1 MGVVNLG
8 MTRWAGKLLDSETRH
23 AMITK
28 LFYKG
33 PMTAKQMADEVG
45 LSPTTV
51 LRHIEIL
58 VDGDMLKEVKIPED
72 EKAFKRE
79 RYYNV
84 TFPIWSIADQET
96 MRPIYEKIG
105 GETAEVVKKHLNEL
119 KQAYQKT
126 DLCGKGWKFDDPDI
140 YSKLM
145 ASATCTLTRE
155 VMVKRGLRPIPEE
168 KGNKWGMFG
177 EEREDEEQKP

>member
-8 MTRWAGKLLDSETRH
+8 MTKWAGRLLDSETRH
-23 AMITK
+23 AMITR

-51 LRHIEIL
+51 LRHIEML
-58 VDGDMLKEVKIPED
+58 VDGDVLKEVEVPED

-79 RYYNV
+79 RYYDV
-84 TFPIWSIADQET
+84 TFPIWSVDDQEK

-105 GETAEVVKKHLNEL
+105 GETAEVVKKHLSEL
-119 KQAYQKT
+119 KEAYEKT
-126 DLCGKGWKFDDPDI
+126 ELCGKGWKFDDPDI
-140 YSKLM
+140 YSKVM

-155 VMVKRGLRPIPEE
+155 VVEKHGLKPIPEE
-168 KGNKWGMFG
+168 KANKWGMFG
-177 EEREDEEQKP
+177 EEKENQEDEA